1 MKTPKISE
9 KISGFYK
16 NKLLAHGN
24 DNYLEPE
31 YLSITKGESI
41 NLKEFLSQSKTEPGL
56 AELVLFFSEQGKTI
70 KKGFLQGQTKAGTK
84 NIYGEEQM
92 ALDKWADTVLINGL
106 KKTKLAR
113 YIATEEQPDI
123 IEIDNPK
130 NEFGVVIDP
139 LDGSS
144 LIDVNL
150 AVGTIVGIYPG
161 SVLEPGSTM
170 LAAMYTLYGPLT
182 TLTLTAGNGVHD
194 FVLDENG
201 EFILTQKDV
210 KIPDG
215 KIYAPGAL
223 RKDYLPQHAK
233 FIELLEREGY
243 KLRFSG
249 SFVADMHQIIHKGG
263 VFTYPGFKGKEKGK
277 LRLLFEA
284 NPMGKIITEAGGAI
298 SNGKMNILSIKP
310 GAIDELT
317 PIYAGGKKEISLIEK
332 LMV

>member
-1 MKTPKISE
+1 M
-9 KISGFYK
+9 
-16 NKLLAHGN
+16 
-24 DNYLEPE
+24 
-31 YLSITKGESI
+31 
-41 NLKEFLSQSKTEPGL
+41 NLKEFLSQSNTDPRL
-56 AELVLFFSEQGKTI
+56 SELIIFFSGQGRTI
-70 KKGFLQGQTKAGTK
+70 KNGFLQGQNKAGTK

-92 ALDKWADTVLINGL
+92 ALDKWADDVLIKGL
-106 KKTKLAR
+106 KSGRLVR

-123 IEIDNPK
+123 IEIENPK
-130 NEFGVVIDP
+130 NNFGVVIDP

-150 AVGTIVGIYPG
+150 AVGTIIGIYPG
-161 SVLEPGSTM
+161 NVLEKGENM
-170 LAAMYTLYGPLT
+170 LCALYILYGPLT
-182 TLTLTAGNGVHD
+182 TLTLTTGNGVHD
-194 FVLDENG
+194 FVMDEKG
-201 EFILTQKDV
+201 AFDLTQRDV

-223 RKDYLPQHAK
+223 RKDYLPAHAR
-233 FIELLEREGY
+233 FIETLEKEGY

-249 SFVADMHQIIHKGG
+249 SFVADMHQILHKGG
-263 VFTYPGFKGKEKGK
+263 VFTYPGFKGKERGK

-298 SNGKMNILSIKP
+298 SNGRTNILSIKP

-332 LMV
+332 LMAEL